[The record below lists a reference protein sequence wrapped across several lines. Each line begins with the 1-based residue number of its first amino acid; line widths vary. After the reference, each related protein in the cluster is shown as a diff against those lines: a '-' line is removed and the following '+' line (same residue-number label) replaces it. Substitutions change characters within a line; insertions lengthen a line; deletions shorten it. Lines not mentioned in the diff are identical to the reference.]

1 MIFMIGYRSSQWW
14 NQPHND
20 KKNHLCHVFVNFVAF
35 RSPSFNLFFFPSPP
49 PQPPTRMIIIKVSVW
64 LFEPENGSQRPKR
77 PRVSNL
83 FTQPCALN

>member
-35 RSPSFNLFFFPSPP
+35 RSPSFNLFFFLPLLSN
-49 PQPPTRMIIIKVSVW
+49 PQQGW
-64 LFEPENGSQRPKR
+64 L
-77 PRVSNL
+77 
-83 FTQPCALN
+83 